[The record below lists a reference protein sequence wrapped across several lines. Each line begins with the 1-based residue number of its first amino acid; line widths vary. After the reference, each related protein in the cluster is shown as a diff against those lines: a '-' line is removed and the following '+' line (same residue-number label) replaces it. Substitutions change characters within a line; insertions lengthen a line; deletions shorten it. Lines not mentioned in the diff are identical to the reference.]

1 MKQVVQNY
9 KTGKIKLE
17 EVSPPFCKS
26 EGIVVRNICSAVSVG
41 TERLMIDMAKK
52 SLPGKAFARPDL
64 VRLAYQKA
72 LKEGFISVFKE
83 AMNRLDEP
91 IPMGYSSS
99 GEVVEI
105 GEGVDGFKIGDRV
118 VCAGAGFAVHAEYI
132 WMPKNLCNKFSDEL
146 DFESASFGMI
156 GAIAVNGIRK
166 ANLSFGENVAVIGLG
181 LIGLITVQILK
192 SYGCR
197 VVGIDLD
204 ESKVKLAEE
213 LGVDLGLNADAED
226 ILSKV
231 ENFTQNNGFDA
242 VIITAASD
250 DAKPVRLA
258 EDIARKKGRVVLV
271 GVADLKLTRK
281 IFWEKELSF
290 IVSRAAGVENDYPP
304 EISRWTQ
311 KKNIEHFID
320 LLIKNKVKMDK
331 LITHY
336 FEIEEA
342 LKCYEMILKKKK
354 AHIGIAFRYNNNL
367 KINNGEKETKVVF
380 FRKSSN
386 RQISALNVGFIG
398 GGNFSKNILLPALRK
413 INRINLVGIATTK
426 GLSSQQVGKKFG
438 FNYCSSDYKEILDDK
453 SIGSIII
460 STPHNLHSKMIIDA
474 LEAEKNVFVEK
485 PLCINIDELKQIVKI
500 FSRSQQRLMVGFNR
514 RFSSLAMQAKS
525 CWEKRSTALMMNYR
539 VNAGSVADG
548 HWVNNVEISGG
559 RIIGEVCHFV
569 DFFQFIT
576 DAYPQ
581 KIYLESIGG
590 HRGKYH
596 ESDNVCLTMSFSDG
610 SVGTIIYTTKGSRAF
625 SRERVEIF
633 SEDSVVTIEDFKK
646 LTIVRGN
653 KKKQI
658 VKMSQDL
665 GYINELNYFFYSG
678 IFEQEKL
685 FKQYLYT
692 TLTTF
697 KALDSLK
704 VGNCVKIELEEI
716 LKK

>member
-26 EGIVVRNICSAVSVG
+26 GGIIVRNICSAVSVG

-52 SLPGKAFARPDL
+52 SLLSKALARPDL

-83 AMNRLDEP
+83 AMNRLDES

-105 GEGVDGFKIGDRV
+105 GEGVEGFKVGDRV

-132 WMPKNLCNKFSDEL
+132 WVPDNLCNKFSDEL

-166 ANLSFGENVAVIGLG
+166 ANLSFGENVAVLGLG

-197 VVGIDLD
+197 VVGIDID

-213 LGVDLGLNADAED
+213 LKVDLGLNADDDD

-242 VIITAASD
+242 VIITAASND
-250 DAKPVRLA
+250 VKPVRLA
-258 EDIARKKGRVVLV
+258 EDISRKKGRIVLV

-320 LLIKNKVKMDK
+320 LLVKKKVKMDK

-354 AHIGIAFRYNNNL
+354 THIGVAFRYDNNL
-367 KINNGEKETKVVF
+367 KINNEEKETKVVF

-386 RQISALNVGFIG
+386 SQISASNVGFIG
-398 GGNFSKNILLPALRK
+398 GGNFSKNILLPALGK
-413 INRINLVGIATTK
+413 IHKINLVGIATTK
-426 GLSSQQVGKKFG
+426 GISSQQVGKKFG
-438 FNYCSSDYKEILDDK
+438 FNYCSSDYKDILYDK
-453 SIGSIII
+453 SIGSVII
-460 STPHNLHSKMIIDA
+460 STPHNLHSKMVIDA
-474 LEAEKNVFVEK
+474 LEAGKNVFVEK
-485 PLCINIDELKQIVKI
+485 PLCININELKQIVKI
-500 FSRSQQRLMVGFNR
+500 FSRSGQRLMVGFNR

-525 CWEKRSTALMMNYR
+525 CWEKRNTALMMNYR
-539 VNAGSVADG
+539 VNAGNVADG

-590 HRGKYH
+590 HLGKYN
-596 ESDNVCLTMSFSDG
+596 ESDNVCLTMCFSDG
-610 SVGTIIYTTKGSRAF
+610 SVGTIIYTTKGTRAF

-658 VKMSQDL
+658 VKLSQDL
-665 GYINELNYFFYSG
+665 GYINELNYFFDSG

-704 VGNCVKIELEEI
+704 IGNCVKIELEEI

>member
-9 KTGKIKLE
+9 RTGKIKLE

-26 EGIVVRNICSAVSVG
+26 GGVIVRNICSAVSIG

-52 SLPGKAFARPDL
+52 SLLGKAVARPDL

-72 LKEGFISVFKE
+72 LREGFISVFKE
-83 AMNRLDEP
+83 AMNRLDES

-105 GEGVDGFKIGDRV
+105 GEGVEGFKVGDRV

-132 WMPKNLCNKFSDEL
+132 WMPENLCNKFSDEL

-166 ANLSFGENVAVIGLG
+166 ADLTFGENVAVIGLG

-197 VVGIDLD
+197 VVGLDLD
-204 ESKVKLAEE
+204 KDKVKLAEE
-213 LGVDLGLNADAED
+213 LGVDLGLNADSD
-226 ILSKV
+226 DVLSRI
-231 ENFTQNNGFDA
+231 ENFTGNNGFDA
-242 VIITAASD
+242 VMITAASN

-258 EDIARKKGRVVLV
+258 EDIARKKGRIVLV

-281 IFWEKELSF
+281 IFWEKELLF
-290 IVSRAAGVENDYPP
+290 IVSRAAGEENDYPP
-304 EISRWTQ
+304 EISRWSQ
-311 KKNIEHFID
+311 KNNVRHFID
-320 LLIKNKVKMDK
+320 LLIKKKVKMDK
-331 LITHY
+331 LITRY

-342 LKCYEMILKKKK
+342 LKCYDMILKKKK
-354 AHIGIAFRYNNNL
+354 MHIGIVFKYNNNL
-367 KINNGEKETKVVF
+367 KINNGEKETKVSF
-380 FRKSSN
+380 IKKISN
-386 RQISALNVGFIG
+386 EQFPALNVGFIG
-398 GGNFSKNILLPALRK
+398 GGNFTKNILLPALRK
-413 INRINLVGIATTK
+413 IYKVNLVGIATTK
-426 GLSSQQVGKKFG
+426 GISSQQIGKKFG
-438 FNYCSSDYKEILDDK
+438 FNYCCSDYKEILDDK

-474 LEAEKNVFVEK
+474 LEAGKNVFVEK
-485 PLCINIDELKQIVKI
+485 PLCININELKQIVKI

-525 CWEKRSTALMMNYR
+525 CWEERSTALMMNYR
-539 VNAGSVADG
+539 VNAGNVADG
-548 HWVNNVEISGG
+548 HWVNNVKISGG
-559 RIIGEVCHFV
+559 RIIGEVCHFI

-581 KIYLESIGG
+581 KIYVESVGG

-596 ESDNVCLTMSFSDG
+596 ETDNVCITMYFCDG
-610 SVGTIIYTTKGSRAF
+610 SVGTIVYTTKGSRAF

-633 SEDSVVTIEDFKK
+633 SEDSVATIKDFKK
-646 LTIVRGN
+646 LIIVRGN

-658 VKMSQDL
+658 VKLSQDL
-665 GYINELNYFFYSG
+665 GYINELNYFFDSG
-678 IFEQEKL
+678 IFDQEKL

-692 TLTTF
+692 TLATF

-704 VGNCVKIELEEI
+704 VGKCVKIELEEI